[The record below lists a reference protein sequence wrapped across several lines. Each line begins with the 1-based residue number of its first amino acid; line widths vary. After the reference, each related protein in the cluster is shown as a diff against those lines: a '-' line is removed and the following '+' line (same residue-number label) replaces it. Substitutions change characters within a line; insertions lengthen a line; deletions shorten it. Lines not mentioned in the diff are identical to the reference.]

1 MNLGE
6 EQMNLEL
13 QHHKKNKKETI
24 KKSEMKDILTEI
36 KNNLQ
41 GINCRVDEAENQN
54 NDLEYN
60 EAKKISK
67 KKNES
72 KLMRTV

>member
-1 MNLGE
+1 M
-6 EQMNLEL
+6 
-13 QHHKKNKKETI
+13 KNTT
-24 KKSEMKDILTEI
+24 TEI

-60 EAKKISK
+60 EAKKNQQK
-67 KKNES
+67 EK
-72 KLMRTV
+72 

>member
-1 MNLGE
+1 
-6 EQMNLEL
+6 MNLEL
-13 QHHKKNKKETI
+13 QHHKKKNKKETI

-60 EAKKISK
+60 EAKKNQQK
-67 KKNES
+67 EK
-72 KLMRTV
+72 

>member
-1 MNLGE
+1 
-6 EQMNLEL
+6 
-13 QHHKKNKKETI
+13 
-24 KKSEMKDILTEI
+24 MKDILTEI